1 MARVFR
7 SKGLR
12 EKEKNFQKRL
22 ANQGKKKRD
31 DNNRLR
37 SKTVAFRLTPEEKE
51 LLESLIESSG
61 LLKQDYIIQA
71 LTSHTVTYVGS
82 PKMARGLHEK
92 IDALLKELKRLDDI
106 GQVTKEQLIYLE
118 KIMELGKVI
127 ESEEEKSL

>member
-12 EKEKNFQKRL
+12 EKEKNFQKRF

-31 DNNRLR
+31 DSNRLR
-37 SKTVAFRLTPEEKE
+37 SKTVAFRLTPKEKE

-82 PKMARGLHEK
+82 PKMARGLREK

-127 ESEEEKSL
+127 ESEKEKSL